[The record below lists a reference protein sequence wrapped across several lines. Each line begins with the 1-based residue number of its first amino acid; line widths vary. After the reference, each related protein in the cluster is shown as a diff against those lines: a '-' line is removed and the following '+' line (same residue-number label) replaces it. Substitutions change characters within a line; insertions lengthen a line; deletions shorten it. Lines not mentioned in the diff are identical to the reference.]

1 MFTNIK
7 VKPFYNTYNDNIA
20 EEFYVTTLK
29 EARLYNRV
37 SAYFSSKALA
47 AYSNGIVE
55 MYKNKGKINFI
66 ISKEL
71 DEEDYNEIVK
81 GYENREKIEK
91 KLVEAL
97 NEELTSQEKLKL
109 ANIAFLIENKI
120 LDIKIAFVKE
130 GIFHDKFGLM
140 YDEKNNCIYFRGSN
154 NETAA
159 AINKNYE
166 SFEVS
171 CSWKENEFENNKM
184 SNAEK
189 MFKRLWNNEDE
200 RIEVIEI
207 PEVVKRKLIQ
217 FNRGKIFQEKEI
229 ELEDTLY
236 IDLDNNQQIV
246 IKNNLKEDKI
256 NTTDRYFQIYLNRFL
271 KLNDNKKI
279 QIKNVKN
286 YLDIKKVIERL
297 KEYSKRNNFNMI
309 ISQKMLE
316 YIERK
321 DMQIDERRKLGIDIK
336 NREDYLNQS
345 FEEFKE
351 ILDNEMERKLRNPQ
365 LWDAFHIVKLWKAA
379 NFSVPGAGKTSIV
392 YGAYA
397 FLSSKKINKVDK
409 IIMIGP
415 KNSFYAWKEEFVKNF
430 GNKRILNVL
439 DTQDEMY
446 QNSKKKIIGLRNSS
460 GNKNLI
466 LINYE
471 SLPALEEV
479 LKEILNDRVL
489 LVFDEIHKI
498 KGIEAVRAGVALS
511 IASQVKYKVAL
522 TGTPIPN
529 GYQDIYN
536 ILNILYSDEYDTT
549 FGFKVD
555 KLRNVDYNK
564 ENEINEKIYPF
575 YCRTTKQELQ
585 IPKANDD
592 KLIINNMNE
601 NERILFEYIHKKYRN
616 NILALYIRLMQA
628 STNPKLLLN
637 KLEISDFN
645 NIFLDDEDDVEQ
657 EYKNT
662 GDIYE
667 SIERDEITDQ
677 HIKVLIDNMNNS
689 TSKFINGIN
698 LIKELNKEKKQVLV
712 WGIFVNTLEKIKEEL
727 KLQNI
732 KCDIIDGKV
741 PYKDREKIINKFKNK
756 EINVLIANPNTLA
769 ESVSLH
775 QCCHDAIYFE
785 YSFNLTHM
793 IQSKDRIN
801 RLGLDNNQYTQYYY
815 LMLKNGENERY
826 NSIDEKTYHRLKEK
840 EKIMIDA
847 IEGTK
852 LKRVE
857 FDDEEDLKII
867 LNKN

>member
-1 MFTNIK
+1 MFTHIK
-7 VKPFYNTYNDNIA
+7 IKPFYNTYNDNIA

-29 EARLYNRV
+29 EARVYNRV

-47 AYSNGIVE
+47 SYANGIVE

-71 DEEDYNEIVK
+71 EEEDYNEIVK
-81 GYENREKIEK
+81 GYKNREKIEK
-91 KLVEAL
+91 QLLEDL
-97 NEELTSQEKLKL
+97 NEKLTLQEKMKL
-109 ANIAFLIENKI
+109 SNVAFLIENKI

-140 YDEKNNCIYFRGSN
+140 YDEENNCIYFRGSN

-171 CSWKENEFENNKM
+171 CNWKENEFESDKII
-184 SNAEK
+184 NAEK
-189 MFKRLWNNEDE
+189 MFKKLWNNNDD

-207 PEVVKRKLIQ
+207 PQIIKRKLIQ
-217 FNRGKIFQEKEI
+217 FNKGKIFEEKEI
-229 ELEDTLY
+229 ELVDTLY
-236 IDLDNNQQIV
+236 LDLNECQQMT
-246 IKNNLKEDKI
+246 IKNNLKENKI
-256 NTTDRYFQIYLNRFL
+256 NITDRYFQIYLNRFL
-271 KLNDNKKI
+271 KLNTSNEI
-279 QIKNVKN
+279 EIKNVNN
-286 YLDIKKVIERL
+286 YLDIKKVIKRL
-297 KEYSKRNNFNMI
+297 MEYSKKNSFNII
-309 ISQKMLE
+309 ISKKLLK
-316 YIERK
+316 YIESK
-321 DMQIDERRKLGIDIK
+321 DMQIEERRRLGIDIK
-336 NREDYLNQS
+336 NKESYLKPS
-345 FEEFKE
+345 FEEFKA
-351 ILDNEMERKLRNPQ
+351 ILDNEMERKLRMPQ

-397 FLSSKKINKVDK
+397 FLSSEKINMVDK
-409 IIMIGP
+409 IVMIGP
-415 KNSFYAWKEEFVKNF
+415 KNSFYAWKEEFAKNF
-430 GNKRILNVL
+430 GSKKILKEL
-439 DTQDEMY
+439 DTQDELY
-446 QNSKKKIIGLRNSS
+446 QNSKKKIIELRNNS

-498 KGIEAVRAGVALS
+498 KGIKAIRAETALS
-511 IASQVKYKVAL
+511 IAPKVKYKVAL

-536 ILNILYSDEYDTT
+536 ILKILYSDEYDTI
-549 FGFKVD
+549 FGFKAD
-555 KLRNVDYNK
+555 KLKNTDYN
-564 ENEINEKIYPF
+564 EINEINEKIYPF
-575 YCRTTKQELQ
+575 YCRTTKKELQ

-592 KLIINNMNE
+592 KLIINSMTSKE
-601 NERILFEYIHKKYRN
+601 KILFEYIHNKYRN

-628 STNPKLLLN
+628 SSNPKLLLN

-645 NIFLDDEDDVEQ
+645 NIFLDEENDVEK
-657 EYKNT
+657 EYKNNEE
-662 GDIYE
+662 IYGN
-667 SIERDEITDQ
+667 IETDEITDKD
-677 HIKVLIDNMNNS
+677 IKLIIDNINN
-689 TSKFINGIN
+689 TSKFYSGIN
-698 LIKELNKEKKQVLV
+698 LIKKLNKEKKQVLV
-712 WGIFVNTLEKIKEEL
+712 WGIFINTLEKIKREL
-727 KLQNI
+727 ELQNI
-732 KCDIIDGKV
+732 QCDIIDGKV
-741 PYKDREKIINKFKNK
+741 PYKEREKIIDKFKNK

-775 QCCHDAIYFE
+775 QCCHDAVYFE

-801 RLGLDNNQYTQYYY
+801 RLGLDYNQYTQYYY
-815 LMLKNGENERY
+815 LMLTNDENERY

-852 LKRVE
+852 LRRIE
-857 FDDEEDLKII
+857 LNDEEDLKII